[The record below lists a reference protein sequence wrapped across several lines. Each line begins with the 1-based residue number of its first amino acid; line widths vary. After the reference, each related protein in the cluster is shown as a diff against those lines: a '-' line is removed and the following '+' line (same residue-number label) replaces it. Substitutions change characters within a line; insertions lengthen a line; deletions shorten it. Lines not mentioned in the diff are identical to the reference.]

1 MASNVV
7 AAEEKPEEPTPHIT
21 DNEIVY
27 STFSKTS
34 KRWIAVAASFSAMF
48 SGLSSFI
55 YYPAVTPIAEDLHTS
70 IELVNLTMTSYLIVS
85 GLAPSI
91 IGDLADRT
99 GRRPLYIATFAI
111 YFAANVGLALQDS
124 YPALFTLRMLQS
136 AGSSGQLPI
145 SHQRQDADSI
155 CQGTITLAYGVLADI
170 APPAERGWYVGVLM
184 GL

>member
-70 IELVNLTMTSYLIVS
+70 IELVNLTITSYLIVS

-136 AGSSGQLPI
+136 AGSSGQLPSPI
-145 SHQRQDADSI
+145 SVKMLTAS
-155 CQGTITLAYGVLADI
+155 AK
-170 APPAERGWYVGVLM
+170 APLLWHTES
-184 GL
+184 

>member
-7 AAEEKPEEPTPHIT
+7 TAEEKPEEATPPVT
-21 DNEIVY
+21 DNEMVY

-34 KRWIAVAASFSAMF
+34 KRWIAVAAYFSAMF

-70 IELVNLTMTSYLIVS
+70 IELVNLTITTYLIVS

-111 YFAANVGLALQDS
+111 FLRQTLGLRCRIPTLHSSHYGCFRALGARVS
-124 YPALFTLRMLQS
+124 SPYRISVKMLI
-136 AGSSGQLPI
+136 ASSK
-145 SHQRQDADSI
+145 
-155 CQGTITLAYGVLADI
+155 
-170 APPAERGWYVGVLM
+170 APLLWHTES
-184 GL
+184 